1 MQIQLWQ
8 IIVLGLLG
16 GIAQWDETNM
26 KLGFRNPAITGL
38 IVGLV
43 MGDVTTGLLVGG
55 TLQLMTLGIGSYGG
69 ATIPDY
75 ATATII
81 AGALAISTGQG
92 IDFAIGIGVPAALLL
107 VQLDVVARMS
117 NVFFQHKAEKYADE
131 RKYEKVELMNVLGLS
146 TWMISRF
153 VPIFI
158 CLFFG
163 ESLVQRLLEVSP
175 DWLMGGLRVAGGVLP
190 ALGVALLLKY
200 LPVKAYAPYLIVGFV
215 LVAYLQMPMLG
226 VALLGFAAALY
237 NFKKA
242 QSQDAAPAAAGG
254 ATYMG
259 GADEDE

>member
-1 MQIQLWQ
+1 MSIELWQ

-38 IVGLV
+38 IVGFI

-55 TLQLMTLGIGSYGG
+55 TLQLLTLGIGSYGG

-81 AGALAISTGQG
+81 AGALAISSGQG
-92 IDFAIGIGVPAALLL
+92 IEFAIAIGVPAALLL
-107 VQLDVVARMS
+107 VQLDIVARMS
-117 NVFFQHKAEKYADE
+117 NVFFQHRAERYAE
-131 RKYEKVELMNVLGLS
+131 TREYRKIEWMNLLGLS

-153 VPIFI
+153 IPIFI
-158 CLFFG
+158 CLYFG
-163 ESLVQRLLEVSP
+163 EGLVQAMLSATP
-175 DWLMGGLRVAGGVLP
+175 DWLMGGLKVAGKILP
-190 ALGVALLLKY
+190 ALGIAMLLKY
-200 LPVKAYAPYLIVGFV
+200 LPVKAYLPYLIVGFV
-215 LVAYLQMPMLG
+215 LAAYLKMSMLG

-242 QSQDAAPAAAGG
+242 AAAAPSPQAAAWQ
-254 ATYMG
+254 G

>member
-8 IIVLGLLG
+8 IIILGLLG

-26 KLGFRNPAITGL
+26 KIGFRNTAITGL
-38 IVGLV
+38 IVGLIL
-43 MGDVTTGLLVGG
+43 GDVKTGLLVGG

-92 IDFAIGIGVPAALLL
+92 VDFAIGIGVPAALLL
-107 VQLDVVARMS
+107 VQLDVLARMS
-117 NVFFQHKAEKYADE
+117 NVFFQHRAEKYADE
-131 RKYEKVELMNVLGLS
+131 RKYNKVELMNVLGLS

-153 VPIFI
+153 VPVFI
-158 CLFFG
+158 CLYFG
-163 ESLVQRLLEVSP
+163 EGLVQTLLSSSP
-175 DWLMGGLRVAGGVLP
+175 AWLIGGLKAAGGVLP
-190 ALGVALLLKY
+190 ALGIALLLKY
-200 LPVKAYAPYLIVGFV
+200 LPIKAYAPYLIVGFV
-215 LVAYLQMPMLG
+215 LAAFFNLPMLG
-226 VALLGFAAALY
+226 VALLGFAVALY

-242 QSQDAAPAAAGG
+242 TDADAKAVNVGFA
-254 ATYMG
+254 G

>member
-1 MQIQLWQ
+1 MQIQIWQ

-38 IVGLV
+38 IVGLI
-43 MGDVTTGLLVGG
+43 MGDVKTGLLVGG

-117 NVFFQHKAEKYADE
+117 NVFFQHRAERYAEE
-131 RKYEKVELMNVLGLS
+131 RKYGKIELMNVLGLS

-163 ESLVQRLLEVSP
+163 ESLVQKLLEISP

-200 LPVKAYAPYLIVGFV
+200 LPVKAYAPYLIIGFV
-215 LVAYLQMPMLG
+215 LVAYLNMPMLG
-226 VALLGFAAALY
+226 VALVGFAVALY

-242 QSQDAAPAAAGG
+242 QSQSASIAQ
-254 ATYMG
+254 ATVSYAG

>member
-1 MQIQLWQ
+1 MEIQLWQ

-38 IVGLV
+38 IVGLI

-55 TLQLMTLGIGSYGG
+55 TLQLLTLGIGSYGG

-81 AGALAISTGQG
+81 AGALAISSGQG
-92 IDFAIGIGVPAALLL
+92 IEFAIAIGVPAALLL
-107 VQLDVVARMS
+107 VQLDILARMS
-117 NVFFQHKAEKYADE
+117 NVFFQHKAEHYADTRE
-131 RKYEKVELMNVLGLS
+131 YGKIELMNVLGLFS
-146 TWMISRF
+146 WMISRF
-153 VPIFI
+153 IPIFI
-158 CLFFG
+158 CLYFG
-163 ESLVQRLLEVSP
+163 ESLVQTMLSATP
-175 DWLMGGLRVAGGVLP
+175 DWLMGGLKVAGKVLP
-190 ALGVALLLKY
+190 ALGIAMLLKY
-200 LPVKAYAPYLIVGFV
+200 LPIKAYAPYLIVGFV
-215 LVAYLQMPMLG
+215 LVAYLKVSMLG

-242 QSQDAAPAAAGG
+242 ENNGNGQKLAVQ
-254 ATYMG
+254 G

>member
-1 MQIQLWQ
+1 MEIQLWQ

-26 KLGFRNPAITGL
+26 KIGFRNPAITGL
-38 IVGLV
+38 IVGLIL
-43 MGDVTTGLLVGG
+43 GDVKTGLLVGG

-117 NVFFQHKAEKYADE
+117 NVFFQHRAERYADE

-158 CLFFG
+158 SLYFG
-163 ESLVQRLLEVSP
+163 ADLVQYLLSVSP
-175 DWLMGGLRVAGGVLP
+175 DWLMGGLKVAGGVLP
-190 ALGVALLLKY
+190 ALGIALLLKY

-215 LVAYLQMPMLG
+215 LVAYLNMPMLG
-226 VALLGFAAALY
+226 VALLGFAVALH

-242 QSQDAAPAAAGG
+242 SKGEKSTTNVSYA
-254 ATYMG
+254 G